1 MPTLRLLSLTLSGS
15 LDAAAA
21 ARAVAEVRPDVVSV
35 HGAPSLL
42 RWRSRSAQ
50 FARRCG
56 LVVVGGGRTAG
67 GNLLMSTLG
76 VDVLGTSNLTFSGV
90 RGPLA
95 PGAAVAVL
103 RRFGAG
109 CTIAGARLGTPPD
122 VRTDQLTQLRS
133 AVADLVPDDLPAVL
147 DLQGLDG
154 DALTRLAQ
162 PLGLIVAA
170 GGVLVDRRLTV
181 VEATVTGHI
190 VRVDLDL
197 PT

>member
-1 MPTLRLLSLTLSGS
+1 MPTLRLLSLTMSGS
-15 LDAAAA
+15 FDAAAVF
-21 ARAVAEVRPDVVSV
+21 RTVAEAGPDVLCV
-35 HGAPSLL
+35 HGGPSLL

-76 VDVLGTSNLTFSGV
+76 VDVLGARNLTFAHG

-103 RRFGAG
+103 RRLGSG
-109 CTIAGARLGTPPD
+109 CTLSGARLSLPAND
-122 VRTDQLTQLRS
+122 RTSQLRQIRS

-147 DLQGLDG
+147 SLRGIDG
-154 DALTRLAQ
+154 DALTRLAR

-170 GGVLVDRRLTV
+170 GGVLVDPRLTV
-181 VEATVTGHI
+181 LDSVETGAV
-190 VRVDLDL
+190 VRVDLGL